1 MGAGDIPAG
10 RGYSRWA
17 GDIPAGR
24 GYSRSGWEYSRR
36 PGIFPTGPR
45 IKGVKGTFL
54 VSGGNSIFPAGRGY
68 PRVAR
73 GHYHGLARA
82 LKRAPDHPSKAK
94 SRDIYAN
101 RVHTFHCS
109 LSIYLLDRNAGRC
122 FNFFRLRNLQ
132 TDRQAG
138 RQTIKRD
145 GVRPTHL
152 ITSSHPSSRPSR
164 PCTRPSAPRC
174 CCCCHH
180 RRRRRCSCTWPRRS
194 SSGSA

>member
-1 MGAGDIPAG
+1 MGRGYPRRPGMFPIGLGIFPPAGDIPDG
-10 RGYSRWA
+10 SEVE
-17 GDIPAGR
+17 D
-24 GYSRSGWEYSRR
+24 
-36 PGIFPTGPR
+36 
-45 IKGVKGTFL
+45 KGVKGTFL
-54 VSGGNSIFPAGRGY
+54 VSGGNIPGGPGISPGCPGTL
-68 PRVAR
+68 PRTGSPKESPIIHQR
-73 GHYHGLARA
+73 RNRA
-82 LKRAPDHPSKAK
+82 IRLYTR
-94 SRDIYAN
+94 I
-101 RVHTFHCS
+101 VFTLLTV
-109 LSIYLLDRNAGRC
+109 LSIYLLDRNTGRC

-174 CCCCHH
+174 CCCCRH